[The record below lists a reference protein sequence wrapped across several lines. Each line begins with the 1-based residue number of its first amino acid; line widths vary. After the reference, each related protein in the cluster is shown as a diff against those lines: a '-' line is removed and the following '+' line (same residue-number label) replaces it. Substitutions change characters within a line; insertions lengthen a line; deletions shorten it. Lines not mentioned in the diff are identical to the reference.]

1 MGTTPRRPRTGA
13 AKLLTDTPVGKHG
26 GHPVSIA
33 SQERQLRCGPTTR
46 RDGPGAPTNRNSAG
60 AAGVTDRVLIVHDG
74 RLPGGAGAVVLARLL
89 TRADSRAITVQHLL
103 TGQNALYFWTTET
116 GRLLEEGDKR
126 TKLILFGVTFYD
138 FEDGLASEAL
148 FALERAYGELE
159 IWSHRWPDGYSRSSR
174 NVNIPPQ
181 DIVYG
186 PLGYELT
193 PPEKRLLR
201 LSLVAARAVPTEG
214 RDEDVAMVNALTQWL
229 EADPANWDRLVSEP
243 DLASLL
249 LEAQSAR
256 TSGSRVADA
265 TVIEEHTDFI
275 DLNIAGRHVS
285 HEIAIID
292 DVLADR
298 RAANNTVVVAW
309 LGTDR
314 VLLCRRDAQQELP
327 SLRWLIDNRLH
338 AAVPVALRGEAY
350 GPQDSVYFRLTDV
363 GTKSALR
370 PAMREL
376 AKQLAAAS
384 TGGRYLT
391 AAVARD
397 VAGIANRV
405 FRSIDLTG
413 QFTRSDNPQI
423 EVVASDLYDLIHTS
437 SRTGERRHTL
447 TMPIRVYGPSAI
459 AFLYMDGGYNSDK
472 AERLLEG
479 AMVGLSG
486 RGVAWLGLP
495 PQSGRLRL
503 DIRPMLQAD
512 DDISA
517 VRQALR
523 APRIKSIASEGLVA
537 AESVIGKVLSN
548 VQLDRLVTIADS
560 ETIGPSIAH
569 ALTLLAA
576 GAALR
581 EGANKV
587 SILDLFAGS
596 GVANRL
602 LSNAG
607 FDVTSVDLYVSA
619 SSVGLDLSNS
629 PTGLWLRADAR
640 AVVHKSHPLIE
651 QKFDV
656 IGLDPPHS
664 ELVELLFGAEQGESL
679 VRLCALRSDLLV
691 LYQGHSTQRG
701 RLDLVMNGLAE
712 AGWIHRTIL
721 LVEEEL
727 IVVAA
732 TERTGADEFTQLVH
746 RIVDDVQVWFARH
759 QMQDVHAVEL
769 VVSHDPVCNL
779 ELT

>member
-1 MGTTPRRPRTGA
+1 M
-13 AKLLTDTPVGKHG
+13 
-26 GHPVSIA
+26 
-33 SQERQLRCGPTTR
+33 
-46 RDGPGAPTNRNSAG
+46 
-60 AAGVTDRVLIVHDG
+60 
-74 RLPGGAGAVVLARLL
+74 
-89 TRADSRAITVQHLL
+89 TVQHLV
-103 TGQNALYFWTTET
+103 TGQDARYFWTTEI
-116 GRLLEEGDKR
+116 GRLLEEADKH
-126 TKLILFGVTFYD
+126 TKLILFGVTYYD
-138 FEDGLASEAL
+138 LEDHLASEAL
-148 FALERAYGELE
+148 AELDRAYGELE
-159 IWSHRWPDGYSRSSR
+159 IWSHRWPDGYSRPSR

-214 RDEDVAMVNALTQWL
+214 RDDDVALVSALTQWL
-229 EADPANWDRLVSEP
+229 EVDPTNWDRLVREP
-243 DLASLL
+243 DLAALL
-249 LEAQSAR
+249 AEARAAHTR
-256 TSGSRVADA
+256 ASRVADA

-298 RAANNTVVVAW
+298 RAAKNTVVVAW

-314 VLLCRRDAQQELP
+314 VLLCRRDPQQELP
-327 SLRWLIDNRLH
+327 SLRWLIDNRLQG
-338 AAVPVALRGEAY
+338 AVPVALRGEAY

-363 GTKSALR
+363 GVKSALR
-370 PAMREL
+370 PEMREL

-413 QFTRSDNPQI
+413 QFTRSHDPQI
-423 EVVASDLYDLIHTS
+423 EVVAADLYDLIHTS

-447 TMPIRVYGPSAI
+447 TMPIRVYGPAAI

-503 DIRPMLQAD
+503 DIRPILQAD
-512 DDISA
+512 EDIAA
-517 VRQALR
+517 VREALR

-537 AESVIGKVLSN
+537 TDSVIGKVLSN
-548 VQLDRLVTIADS
+548 VRLDRLVTIADS
-560 ETIGPSIAH
+560 ETIGPSVAH

-581 EGANKV
+581 EGAAKA

-619 SSVGLDLSNS
+619 SSVGLDFSSS
-629 PTGLWLRADAR
+629 PSLWLRADAR
-640 AVVHKSHPLIE
+640 AVVHQSHPLIE
-651 QKFDV
+651 QQFDV

-679 VRLCALRSDLLV
+679 VRLCARRSDLLV

-712 AGWIHRTIL
+712 AGWCHRSIL

-727 IVVAA
+727 IVVAT
-732 TERTGADEFTQLVH
+732 TERTKADDFQLLVQ
-746 RIVDDVQVWFARH
+746 RIVDDVQVWFIRH
-759 QMQDVHAVEL
+759 QMPDVHAVEL
-769 VVSHDPVCNL
+769 AIGHDPVGKF
-779 ELT
+779 ELA